1 MHRMI
6 NGTVFE
12 GTPSPDR
19 WIVTVHD
26 LGNGHREGVIQRAI
40 DWQEVCTP
48 TAACMAL
55 EPKPLTEA
63 EQAEKDHA
71 NRKRAARRAKTRV
84 RRLCKA
90 QGLDTLFTLTYRANQ
105 TDLDLCKRHFELLRK
120 RMNRLLG
127 SFCYVAAF
135 EQQARGA
142 WHIHIATHAL
152 PRAFYVKGVHVKSFN
167 VIRAMWRDIAGE
179 LGGNFDQSRR
189 KRYSRKSPARVASYL
204 SKYILKAFEEGA
216 DFAKR
221 YLSSRCDMPKGTRM
235 QFFTDS
241 LADLVALIHS
251 EVCDLGRVLCSAWVS
266 PFGDVVYLCGELDP

>member
-12 GTPSPDR
+12 GTPSVDR
-19 WIVTVHD
+19 WIVTLHD

-55 EPKPLTEA
+55 EPKPLTDA
-63 EQAEKDHA
+63 ELAEKDHA
-71 NRKRAARRAKTRV
+71 NKKRAARRAKTRV

-90 QGLDTLFTLTYRANQ
+90 QGLDTLFTLTYKANQ

-135 EQQARGA
+135 EQQERGA

-235 QFFTDS
+235 QFITDS
-241 LADLVALIHS
+241 LVDLVALLHS
-251 EVCDLGRVLCSAWVS
+251 EVCDMGRVLCSAWVS